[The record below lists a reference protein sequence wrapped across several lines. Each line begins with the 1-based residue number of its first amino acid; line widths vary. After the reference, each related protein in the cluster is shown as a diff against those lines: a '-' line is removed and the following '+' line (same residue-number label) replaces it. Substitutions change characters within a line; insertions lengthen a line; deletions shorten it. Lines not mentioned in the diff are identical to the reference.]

1 MVRFQ
6 KLVDMSEGYEGLSLG
21 KGDFVFV
28 CDLVLLFKLF
38 EVIFSTINEAP
49 SRVFVSASVFTPT
62 RDTGPVSRG
71 ARFQVPDE
79 QRGKCQELERTPA
92 C

>member
-1 MVRFQ
+1 M
-6 KLVDMSEGYEGLSLG
+6 
-21 KGDFVFV
+21 GDNPAAPAV
-28 CDLVLLFKLF
+28 LVLLFKLF
-38 EVIFSTINEAP
+38 EVIFSTINELP

-62 RDTGPVSRG
+62 RDTGPASRG

-92 C
+92 CLHRSAGYR